1 MIDLHSDTISRFL
14 REKPEANLI
23 DNPFSISR
31 GRLEKGG
38 IGAQCMALFV
48 YNDGRINPWEKL
60 NILHDRFLSELSL
73 SGIPQLRDIGEYDGT
88 LKAIL
93 TTEEGASIEG
103 RLERLETLKEWG
115 VLIFGLVWNFEN
127 ELCYPNSRD
136 KEIMRQRLKD
146 KGFDA
151 IAECERLGIAIDVSH
166 LNDGGFWDVVKAS
179 HKPFMATHSNARAI
193 TDVPRNLTDEMIHA
207 LADKGGVMGLNLC
220 PAFLYDIPEGTK
232 EEDAESP
239 DLFHGIVR
247 AEIYDMILKAVDE
260 LPTECGRVFR
270 MAYLDGLE
278 NEEIAV
284 RLGISINTV
293 KSQKNKAKTQ
303 LREIL
308 KDLYPAALLFLYL
321 NLEILL
327 NFQSCVILLVDL
339 FVFSKLYYSVG
350 NEIYVY
356 DYSTGGNFPSVAS
369 YSVGNP
375 GDVIKA
381 MVLTEEDSKLY
392 VAWESAAGGE
402 LKGNAKCFVL
412 SGDSEEWEAHG
423 IAGDIVR
430 MIYKL

>member
-136 KEIMRQRLKD
+136 KEIMRHGLKD
-146 KGFDA
+146 TGFDA

-179 HKPFMATHSNARAI
+179 RKPFMATHSNARAI

-220 PAFLYDIPEGTK
+220 PAFLSSIDPGLPSS
-232 EEDAESP
+232 DFAESRVS
-239 DLFHGIVR
+239 DMVR
-247 AEIYDMILKAVDE
+247 HIEHIY
-260 LPTECGRVFR
+260 R
-270 MAYLDGLE
+270 
-278 NEEIAV
+278 
-284 RLGISINTV
+284 
-293 KSQKNKAKTQ
+293 
-303 LREIL
+303 
-308 KDLYPAALLFLYL
+308 
-321 NLEILL
+321 
-327 NFQSCVILLVDL
+327 
-339 FVFSKLYYSVG
+339 
-350 NEIYVY
+350 
-356 DYSTGGNFPSVAS
+356 
-369 YSVGNP
+369 
-375 GDVIKA
+375 
-381 MVLTEEDSKLY
+381 
-392 VAWESAAGGE
+392 AGGE
-402 LKGNAKCFVL
+402 DVLAIGSDFDGIEGRLEIARPDSFHLLFDALKADGMSERQIEKLRFRNALRVF
-412 SGDSEEWEAHG
+412 S
-423 IAGDIVR
+423 DIQ
-430 MIYKL
+430 